1 MAYTQKSED
10 LKNTMRGMADNSNYG
25 NGNGNGDGDDKK
37 KGKSN
42 TTVTTEKVV
51 KDGVSGIET
60 TTTTTNISKA
70 DEPRKKTTNPYKGSA
85 ESYLKS
91 LSKTSKHVGKS
102 GEQMA
107 KEGIISKAY
116 ADKWNEMTGWS
127 PTTVTKTFKPDEEAV
142 KITPKKAVTGNQLL
156 KPAGVTSSITTSK
169 EVTDGGNYGK
179 NNLNTKTGLS
189 YTNTNIGENITEEIK
204 KEGGFDSKK
213 SSGTIINKGK
223 GRKDKIQKSPYKA
236 KYLGKSGFFKSRK
249 IDRKAK
255 KNIHGF
261 NKR

>member
-25 NGNGNGDGDDKK
+25 NGNGDGDDKK
-37 KGKSN
+37 KSKSN

-51 KDGVSGIET
+51 KDGVSGTET
-60 TTTTTNISKA
+60 TTTITNISKA
-70 DEPRKKTTNPYKGSA
+70 DKPRKKTTNPYKGSA

-107 KEGIISKAY
+107 KENIIDKAY

-127 PTTVTKTFKPDEEAV
+127 PTTVTKTFKPDEAI

-156 KPAGVTSSITTSK
+156 KPVGVTSSITTPK

-179 NNLNTKTGLS
+179 NNLNTGTGLS
-189 YTNTNIGENITEEIK
+189 YTKTNIGKNIPEKTK
-204 KEGGFDSKK
+204 KEGGDDSKK
-213 SSGTIINKGK
+213 GSGTIINKGK
-223 GRKDKIQKSPYKA
+223 RRGGFMTQNKKKSIYKTKVKVNPFTGKIRYTNPNN
-236 KYLGKSGFFKSRK
+236 K
-249 IDRKAK
+249 IKRLS
-255 KNIHGF
+255 KNI
-261 NKR
+261 